1 MISLLFRGGLV
12 SNILVIGIAYVSW
25 DYVSYVLLGV
35 FMVFVLK
42 KVIWL
47 IQKIHRLNQNLRLQD
62 VDSMDGI
69 SFEHY
74 IAQLLAERGY
84 SNVSLTEQYDYGVDI
99 IAEKDGVIA
108 GCGGWSK
115 RATLYGGDH
124 SEDLRDPELLDP
136 AHDPAKIRAMY
147 THPDFARQGVG
158 RLVLQTCEQAAA
170 DNGFS
175 SVELMAT
182 LSGEPLYRA
191 AGYSPV
197 EKVESRVGGVT
208 VPLIL
213 MRKPL

>member
-12 SNILVIGIAYVSW
+12 SNILVIGIAYVYW

-74 IAQLLAERGY
+74 MAQLLAERGY

-99 IAEKDGVIA
+99 IAEKDGVRWGIQT
-108 GCGGWSK
+108 K
-115 RATLYGGDH
+115 RYSGLVKAEAVRQVVTGLRLYGCD
-124 SEDLRDPELLDP
+124 
-136 AHDPAKIRAMY
+136 RAMVVTNSTY
-147 THPDFARQGVG
+147 SNVAK
-158 RLVLQTCEQAAA
+158 RLAEGNDCVLIDRDGLAALA
-170 DNGFS
+170 N
-175 SVELMAT
+175 
-182 LSGEPLYRA
+182 
-191 AGYSPV
+191 
-197 EKVESRVGGVT
+197 
-208 VPLIL
+208 
-213 MRKPL
+213 